1 MLAACGGG
9 GSDAGTPVSVPTVP
23 TSSSSVSIR
32 ISSPATSSVVTTS
45 SVSMTGTASGNVT
58 EVDWNNATLNT
69 GGRASGTANWSA
81 NIPLQIGNNL
91 LVVTAKDSTGK
102 SASVNATITYVQS
115 GQVSVMGH
123 VDSSLVDRNGGNAV
137 YLYTGAVTPDDAG
150 GAGANPYA
158 IVPVRQDD
166 GGCTWSYQLGSLP
179 AGQYTVAFTDQA
191 AGDAPDAD
199 DPIVFKGT
207 TTIQIHG
214 GTPVTKNFAAVRVL
228 QVGPGRSYATPS
240 AAAAVAKDGDVIEI
254 DAGEYLNDVTV
265 WRRNNLTLRG
275 VGGTRAYMRATRLIP
290 YTPGNDSEN
299 GMGIWVTKARG
310 ITVENI
316 EFSGAAVP
324 DQNGAG
330 IRVDGPDITICNSY
344 FHDNENG
351 ILGGG
356 GDVLIEYSEFAFNG
370 YGDGQ
375 SHNMYIDG
383 TDRFTL
389 QYSYSHHAR
398 IGHNVKSR
406 AAENHILYNRIM
418 DEQDGTA
425 SYAIDLPDCGMSYL
439 IGNLIQQ
446 GPGTDNST
454 MVSYGAEGCLNPKK
468 ELYVVNNTLV
478 NDLGS
483 GIFLYVR
490 SGTTAQI
497 VNNIFAGNGK
507 VLSGSGMMTSN
518 LISNAPGMF
527 DMTNFDYR
535 LTAISP
541 ARDAGSIPGTVNGVD
556 LTPRYHYVHR
566 SNREPR
572 PAAGTIDI
580 GAYEYSP

>member
-1 MLAACGGG
+1 
-9 GSDAGTPVSVPTVP
+9 
-23 TSSSSVSIR
+23 
-32 ISSPATSSVVTTS
+32 
-45 SVSMTGTASGNVT
+45 MTGTASGNVT